1 MSSTT
6 QSATRAAR
14 QRTRRFPKFLTFLLI
29 LGATGGLGWFA
40 WTKYHPAEDPNAK
53 LITSTVS
60 RGDLSES
67 ITATGSVT
75 AQTGALVK
83 IGSQITGRIKRLY
96 ADVGSKVTAGQVI
109 AELDL
114 PDIRAQLDQAQA
126 SASGA
131 QMKAV
136 QQQTGV
142 SMERTQ
148 TGSAIQQARA
158 SLASAQARLASA
170 QAAEKLQLAQTPSD
184 IKRSSSALAATQ
196 AALSTAKSNLNQ
208 VIVSAKLQVANAQE
222 QLNQAQANARNS
234 AANLKR
240 QADLNKQGF
249 VSNSVLDEAKASA
262 AVNQSQVQS
271 AQQNIGLVKEKI
283 AADTQTAA
291 DQVTQAEQN
300 ILSAR
305 ATLEAS
311 QAGTNQNLVRK
322 AEVNDARA
330 QVRQAQAG
338 LNLALG
344 NITQNDLK
352 LQDVAQARDSAKAA
366 SAQVDFYR
374 AQLDKT
380 FIRSPISGTVLQLAA
395 QQGETLAAGLSAP
408 TLIVVADLKRLQVD
422 IYVDET
428 DIGKVKLGQNAD
440 VTVDAFPKK
449 KLKGKV
455 VKVASGSTIQQG
467 VVTYDVTIALSQS
480 EIRLK
485 PDMTATAVVQTGTL
499 SNVLLVPSE
508 GIKVGTKGSTVNVVM
523 KKDGK
528 SDTESRHVKTG
539 GSDGVMTEIREG
551 LKEGEVIVLAGN
563 QKKPT
568 GGGGPSSPFGP
579 AGGGGGGGGRGG
591 GGGGGR

>member
-6 QSATRAAR
+6 QSASRNGSKPRPKRLKKFITTIVILAAV
-14 QRTRRFPKFLTFLLI
+14 
-29 LGATGGLGWFA
+29 GGLGW
-40 WTKYHPAEDPNAK
+40 WGWMKTHPAEDPSSKMITTTVAK
-53 LITSTVS
+53 
-60 RGDLSES
+60 GDLSES

-114 PDIRAQLDQAQA
+114 PDIRAQVAQA
-126 SASGA
+126 EASSNGA
-131 QMKAV
+131 QIKAI

-142 SMERTQ
+142 GMERIQ
-148 TGSAIQQARA
+148 TNSAILQARA
-158 SLASAQARLASA
+158 ALASSQARLVSA
-170 QAAEKLQLAQTPSD
+170 LATEKLQGVQTPTD
-184 IKRSSSALAATQ
+184 IRKAESAVAATQ
-196 AALSTAKSNLNQ
+196 AALSTAKSNFNQ
-208 VIVSAKLQVANAQE
+208 VNVSAKLQVANAQE

-234 AANLKR
+234 AANLTR
-240 QADLNKQGF
+240 QTQLNAKGF
-249 VSNSVLDEAKASA
+249 VSNSVLDEAKASDS
-262 AVNQSQVQS
+262 VNRSLVQS

-283 AADTQTAA
+283 QADTQTAQ

-300 ILSAR
+300 IVSAKAGLDAAR
-305 ATLEAS
+305 
-311 QAGTNQNLVRK
+311 AGTNQDQVRK
-322 AEVNDARA
+322 AEVIDARA
-330 QVRQAQAG
+330 QVRQAQAT

-344 NITQNDLK
+344 NVAQDQLK
-352 LQDVAQARDSAKAA
+352 LQDVSQAKDSAQAAR
-366 SAQVDFYR
+366 AQVDFAR

-408 TLIVVADLKRLQVD
+408 TLIVVADLNRLQVD

-428 DIGKVKLGQNAD
+428 DIGKVKLGQEAE

-455 VKVASGSTIQQG
+455 TKVASGSTIQQG
-467 VVTYDVTIALSQS
+467 VVTYDVTVAIEKADK
-480 EIRLK
+480 RLK
-485 PDMTATAVVQTGTL
+485 PDMTATAVVQTGALT
-499 SNVLLVPSE
+499 NVLLIPAEAV
-508 GIKVGTKGSTVNVVM
+508 KVGTKGSTVNVAI
-523 KKDGK
+523 KKDGA
-528 SDTESRHVKTG
+528 TETEQRKVKTG

-563 QKKPT
+563 QKKQQGGGGPASPFGPT
-568 GGGGPSSPFGP
+568 GGGR
-579 AGGGGGGGGRGG
+579 GGGRGG
-591 GGGGGR
+591 GGR